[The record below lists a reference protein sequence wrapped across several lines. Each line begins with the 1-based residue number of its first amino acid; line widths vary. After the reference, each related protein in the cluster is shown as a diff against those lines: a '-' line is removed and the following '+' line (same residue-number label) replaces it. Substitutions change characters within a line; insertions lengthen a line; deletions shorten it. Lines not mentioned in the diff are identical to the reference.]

1 MKPANKTF
9 FILKIF
15 TENITSYQL
24 DKNFKVYLTNF
35 GKHHLP
41 PLTPMKKNKKILII
55 FFILIFLIVSAA
67 LFFRKET
74 NNKAPHPENI
84 ETAEVVRTPQSAP
97 AWGIDLSHHNGAIQ
111 WAKMKGEHLP
121 DFVFLKA
128 TEGTHFKDRRFENHH
143 KEFSQ
148 LGVPCAGYHFFR
160 FNKNGEAQAR
170 FFLDCTQPKKGDLLP
185 VLDAE
190 SHHSL
195 DSDVIAQKNIDLFM
209 ETIKKEIGVYPIVYC
224 QESFYKKFFEEKYEG
239 KIYLWISNF
248 IQEPFIPYDIWQKSE
263 KHRHPAFKGR
273 IDYNVLQHSRTSLSN
288 LLIP

>member
-1 MKPANKTF
+1 
-9 FILKIF
+9 
-15 TENITSYQL
+15 
-24 DKNFKVYLTNF
+24 
-35 GKHHLP
+35 
-41 PLTPMKKNKKILII
+41 MKKKKLLLVGLAV
-55 FFILIFLIVSAA
+55 LIFSILAA
-67 LFFRKET
+67 AWFIRKDRHKISSNTEKDQT
-74 NNKAPHPENI
+74 PSVI
-84 ETAEVVRTPQSAP
+84 RTPQTES
-97 AWGIDLSHHNGAIQ
+97 AWGIDLSHHNGGIQ
-111 WAKMKGEHLP
+111 WAKMKGQHLP

-128 TEGTHFKDRRFENHH
+128 TEGTHFKDRRFEDHH
-143 KEFSQ
+143 KEFTKR
-148 LGVPCAGYHFFR
+148 GVPCSGYHFFR

-170 FFLDCTQPKKGDLLP
+170 FFLQCTQPQRGDLLP

-195 DSDVIAQKNIDLFM
+195 DSDDLAQKNIDLFM